1 MEPKKETVEEFVNRG
16 GQVKKFEIGERR
28 YTEDQIQQMIERK
41 QMNEFYGMPEK
52 TFYVSSFAFKRG
64 WKPKN
69 K

>member
-1 MEPKKETVEEFVNRG
+1 MESKRETVEEFLNRG
-16 GQVKKFEIGERR
+16 GQIKKLDGERR